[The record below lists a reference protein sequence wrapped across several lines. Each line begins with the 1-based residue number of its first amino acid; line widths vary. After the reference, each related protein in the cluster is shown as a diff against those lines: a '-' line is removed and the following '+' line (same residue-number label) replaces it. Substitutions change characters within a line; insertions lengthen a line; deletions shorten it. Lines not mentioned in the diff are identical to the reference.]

1 VALEVFMTKVILI
14 GTGTPNPDP
23 YRSGPC
29 VGIYTGNK
37 VYLVDFG
44 VGLIRQLNKI
54 ASKLDIK
61 INELNTAFLTHL
73 HSDHTLG
80 YSDLILTPWILG
92 RNTPLQVYGPKGT
105 KEMTNHLLQAYD
117 VDIQQRIH
125 GLEQANTTGYT
136 VDVHSLNEGVIY
148 DEDIRVEALLVPHG
162 DFESYAFKFITE
174 DKVIVVSG
182 DTAPSE
188 RLAVWA
194 KDCDILVHEVYYTEG
209 LKTRSE
215 SWQQYHSNVHT
226 SAVELGKI
234 AQQVQPK
241 TLVLYH
247 QLFMQEHILD
257 EDMSKNN
264 LIYKEKI
271 LKEIHMNY
279 NGSIVYGEDLM
290 ILG

>member
-1 VALEVFMTKVILI
+1 MTKVILI

-29 VGIYTGNK
+29 VGIYTNNK

-44 VGLIRQLNKI
+44 VGLIRQLNKV

-61 INELNTAFLTHL
+61 ISELNTAFLTHL

-92 RNTPLQVYGPKGT
+92 RNTPLHVYGPKGT
-105 KEMTNHLLQAYD
+105 KKMTDHLLQAYD

-136 VDVHSLNEGVIY
+136 VAVHSLKEGLVY
-148 DEDIRVEALLVPHG
+148 DEDIKVEALLVPHG
-162 DFESYAFKFITE
+162 NFESYAFKFITD

-188 RLAVWA
+188 RLIEWA
-194 KDCDILVHEVYYTEG
+194 KGCDILIHEVYYTEG

-215 SWQQYHSNVHT
+215 SWQKYHSNVHT
-226 SAVELGKI
+226 SAVELGNI
-234 AQQVQPK
+234 ASQVQPK

-271 LKEIHMNY
+271 LNEIHMNY
-279 NGSIVYGEDLM
+279 NGNIVYGEDLM
-290 ILG
+290 IMG